1 MTLALIGLKIITGVT
16 GGPILLHSGRGDIP
30 NLYGTLEKVSLTEI
44 IFCVIPSTDQG
55 GVCLLFF
62 PEWKHSSSPFFDE
75 GLSKV
80 GGLGPSLL

>member
-16 GGPILLHSGRGDIP
+16 GGDIP
-30 NLYGTLEKVSLTEI
+30 ILYGTLEKLSLTEI
-44 IFCVIPSTDQG
+44 IFCVIPATDQG

-75 GLSKV
+75 GLSKI